1 MTALSNFPNHEVT
14 NVTIDRTA
22 TDDALL
28 AAIAAGNRAAV
39 GILYARHADSLRTA
53 AVAALP
59 KHDEPSA
66 DDIVQEVFLALLEGR
81 AGAFQP
87 ARGKVLAWLK
97 GIARREALALHAPPP
112 TEKPVKTL
120 KKGRAS

>member
-1 MTALSNFPNHEVT
+1 MTALSNLPIIT
-14 NVTIDRTA
+14 ATRIDRTA

-28 AAIAAGNRAAV
+28 AAIATGNRAAV
-39 GILYARHADSLRTA
+39 GILYARHADTLRTV

-66 DDIVQEVFLALLEGR
+66 DDIVHEVFLALLEGR

-87 ARGKVLAWLK
+87 ARGKALAWLR
-97 GIARREALALHAPPP
+97 GIARREALALHTPPP
-112 TEKPVKTL
+112 TEKPATS